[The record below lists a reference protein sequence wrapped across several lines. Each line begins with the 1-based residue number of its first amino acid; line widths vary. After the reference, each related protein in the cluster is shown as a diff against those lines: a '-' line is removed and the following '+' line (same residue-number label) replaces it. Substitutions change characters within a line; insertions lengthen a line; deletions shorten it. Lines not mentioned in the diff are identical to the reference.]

1 MSYIVMFVGLSLA
14 TTEEQSRQAH
24 VGSES
29 DCLGLP
35 THTVIVT
42 NSSKYT
48 DISAAAATAAQ
59 RSSLSGA
66 DTLNPAAPTVTEN
79 QQSDSKQPHLI
90 INQSN
95 HPTALPTTA
104 GSIPNQ
110 VCTGKMTSHV
120 IVHDTPH
127 TYTYR
132 KY

>member
-1 MSYIVMFVGLSLA
+1 MFVGLSVA
-14 TTEEQSRQAH
+14 TAEEQPRQAH

-48 DISAAAATAAQ
+48 DISAAATAAR

-66 DTLNPAAPTVTEN
+66 DTLNLAAPTVTES
-79 QQSDSKQPHLI
+79 QHSDSKQPHLI

-104 GSIPNQ
+104 SSNPNQ

-127 TYTYR
+127 APYTYR
-132 KY
+132 

>member
-1 MSYIVMFVGLSLA
+1 MFVGLSLA
-14 TTEEQSRQAH
+14 TAEEQSRQAH

-48 DISAAAATAAQ
+48 DISAAAATAAR

-66 DTLNPAAPTVTEN
+66 DTLNVAATTVTES
-79 QQSDSKQPHLI
+79 QHSDSKQPHLI

-95 HPTALPTTA
+95 HPAALPTTA
-104 GSIPNQ
+104 SSNPNQ
-110 VCTGKMTSHV
+110 VCTGKMSLPVTSHM
-120 IVHDTPH
+120 
-127 TYTYR
+127 
-132 KY
+132 

>member
-1 MSYIVMFVGLSLA
+1 MFVGLSVA
-14 TTEEQSRQAH
+14 TAEEQPRQAH

-48 DISAAAATAAQ
+48 DISAAAAATATQ

-66 DTLNPAAPTVTEN
+66 DTLNPAATTVTES
-79 QQSDSKQPHLI
+79 QHSDSKQPHVI

-104 GSIPNQ
+104 SSIPNQ

-127 TYTYR
+127 APYTYR
-132 KY
+132 